1 MPKAS
6 GASLMAGTR
15 GPKRPQPRQPA
26 PVKTGQGL
34 QAPPGTY
41 LLQIPESTFQPQAS
55 ILDPR
60 PLRGEVEPFK
70 RFSSSAE
77 TRT

>member
-6 GASLMAGTR
+6 GASLKTGTR

-26 PVKTGQGL
+26 PVETGQGL
-34 QAPPGTY
+34 QAPAGTY
-41 LLQIPESTFQPQAS
+41 LLQIPEGSFQPQAS
-55 ILDPR
+55 FLDPR